1 MLNSTYRS
9 AQNLIFSHN
18 PLVRRATMAL
28 LLASGALLIA
38 LFIGIVGPLLALAA
52 AIAIVGLVL
61 ILDDT
66 HWGFV
71 ALAGVIFVLPFASL
85 PFSIGFK
92 PTFLDVALGALFFVW
107 VFKLVTGQEEEFIAS
122 PLGLLVRPLHVD
134 DGLQLCQ
141 RPDPQRGQQLL
152 HPPFHGAAAGHQPLL
167 RGHQH
172 RAHQGRSRS
181 G

>member
-1 MLNSTYRS
+1 MLDSTYRT
-9 AQNLIFSHN
+9 AQELFFSHN
-18 PLVRRATMAL
+18 PWIRRTSLAL
-28 LLASGALLIA
+28 LVAAGALLIA

-52 AIAIVGLVL
+52 AVAVVGLAL

-92 PTFLDVALGALFFVW
+92 PTFLDMALGALFFVW
-107 VFKLVTGQEEEFIAS
+107 VFKLVTGHAKGVHRLAAGIA
-122 PLGLLVRPLHVD
+122 GGPLHAD
-134 DGLQLCQ
+134 DALQLCQ

-152 HPPFHGAAAGHQPLL
+152 HPPFYGAAAGHQPLL

-172 RAHQGRSRS
+172 RAQQG
-181 G
+181 